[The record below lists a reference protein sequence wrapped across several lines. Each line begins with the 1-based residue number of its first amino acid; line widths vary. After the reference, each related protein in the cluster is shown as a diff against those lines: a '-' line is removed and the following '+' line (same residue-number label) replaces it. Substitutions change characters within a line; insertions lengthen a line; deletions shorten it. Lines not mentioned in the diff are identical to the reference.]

1 MKISEIINNK
11 AYLLK
16 ETILRLGFTLVEVSK
31 SVYPHN
37 HIKYLTGKFSEQRIK
52 PKDTVKIVE
61 YLSKQVG
68 KPVVEMEYQ
77 KLLDRY
83 NKIHSSKKF

>member
-37 HIKYLTGKFSEQRIK
+37 HINYLSGKFSEQRIK
-52 PKDTVKIVE
+52 PKDTVKIIE
-61 YLSKQVG
+61 YLSRQVG